1 MDSQVGVSLPLPEGG
16 LVYDYRIEDGG
27 LFCSTG
33 PGKKGEEEE
42 EDEKAKG
49 KTKVLFSYDC
59 PPLPLIFSRLDS
71 GYSCLWVLC
80 CCPN

>member
-1 MDSQVGVSLPLPEGG
+1 MGVSLPLPEGG

-42 EDEKAKG
+42 EEEKGKG
-49 KTKVLFSYDC
+49 KTKVLFYVCLSC
-59 PPLPLIFSRLDS
+59 ATGWSVGLVRGTSLMRTLPA
-71 GYSCLWVLC
+71 V
-80 CCPN
+80 PAT